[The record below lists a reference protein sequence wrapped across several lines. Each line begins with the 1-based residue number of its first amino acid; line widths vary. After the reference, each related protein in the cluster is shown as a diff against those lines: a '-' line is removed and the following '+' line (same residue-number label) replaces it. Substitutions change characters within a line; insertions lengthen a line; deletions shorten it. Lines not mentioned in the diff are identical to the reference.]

1 MVVQSVTD
9 APLCTTRCRL
19 LLFRLHVRH
28 ALTFIDG
35 DASYIALSLLLLIYM
50 PWRHTLQPVIESKYG
65 YTNSGCKRQRQ
76 REEPATE
83 VYEHEAEEF
92 DCGDFPSLSAYPVH
106 ICIYRYTRS
115 LSWLK

>member
-50 PWRHTLQPVIESKYG
+50 PWRHTLQPVIESTEQNREFRKFNEETRRAG
-65 YTNSGCKRQRQ
+65 GTCK
-76 REEPATE
+76 
-83 VYEHEAEEF
+83 
-92 DCGDFPSLSAYPVH
+92 L
-106 ICIYRYTRS
+106 
-115 LSWLK
+115 